1 MKTTTMY
8 FARIEVRRN
17 YWVSSQ
23 KYASMAELLTAM
35 ADYLTQHQGTLVRF
49 FADKTIVQG

>member
-8 FARIEVRRN
+8 FARIELRKN

-23 KYASMAELLTAM
+23 KYATMQELLASMAE
-35 ADYLTQHQGTLVRF
+35 YLTQHPGTLVRF
-49 FADKTIVQG
+49 FEDKVIAQG